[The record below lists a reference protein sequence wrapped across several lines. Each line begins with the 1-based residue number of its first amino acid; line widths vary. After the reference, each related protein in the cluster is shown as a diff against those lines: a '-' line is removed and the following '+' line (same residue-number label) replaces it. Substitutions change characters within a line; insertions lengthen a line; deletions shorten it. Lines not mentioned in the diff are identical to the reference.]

1 MMAQVLSW
9 AVTVLVVGVAVS
21 FVVSL
26 FSIARLPDER
36 PKVRTF
42 DGMGREIGAYENPG
56 EQIAPGRSGDP
67 IRRRQDGD
75 DTGSDASRADDE
87 RPPGKE

>member
-1 MMAQVLSW
+1 MAEVISW
-9 AVTVLVVGVAVS
+9 TVTVLIVSAVLS

-26 FSIARLPDER
+26 VSIARLPDER

-42 DGMGREIGAYENPG
+42 DGTGRQIGAYENPS

-67 IRRRQDGD
+67 IERRE
-75 DTGSDASRADDE
+75 GSDGSEDDG
-87 RPPGKE
+87 RRGAG